1 MDVSNKFIVPGLIDG
16 HIHIESTMVRPA
28 EFSRALIKHGI
39 TTVVTDPH
47 EIANVSG
54 IEGIKYMID
63 DSKGSIVDLLVKLP
77 SSVPATPFENN
88 GATLTG

>member
-54 IEGIKYMID
+54 IEGIKYM
-63 DSKGSIVDLLVKLP
+63 
-77 SSVPATPFENN
+77 
-88 GATLTG
+88 